1 MKKIVS
7 ILFTLSLIFVACKKP
22 QKLDVES
29 FKYGTFEIPATDEYS
44 KTIIIRKD
52 SLQIEIYE
60 GKVDTLLIEWKDN
73 FNYTLNMLNMMNG
86 MEEDPIHV
94 QITRVKA
101 DSYDFNAVIGHS
113 NFKQDGTVYKIND

>member
-1 MKKIVS
+1 MKKFIGILLILLVVVS
-7 ILFTLSLIFVACKKP
+7 CKKP

-29 FKYGTFEIPATDEYS
+29 FKHGTFEIPATDQYS

-52 SLQIEIYE
+52 SLQIELYE
-60 GKVDTLLIEWKDN
+60 QRIDTLLIKWNDN
-73 FNYTLNMLNMMNG
+73 FSYTLHMLNMMNG

-101 DSYDFNAVIGHS
+101 NSYDFEAVIGHS
-113 NFKQDGTVYKIND
+113 NFKQKGTAYKIND